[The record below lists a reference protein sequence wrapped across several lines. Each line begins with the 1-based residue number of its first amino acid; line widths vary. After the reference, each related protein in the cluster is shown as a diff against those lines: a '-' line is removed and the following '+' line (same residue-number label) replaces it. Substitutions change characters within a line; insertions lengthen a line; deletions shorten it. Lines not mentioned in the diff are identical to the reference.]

1 MLDITNLTKIYGTQH
16 AVDNISFSVGKGEIA
31 GFLGPNGAGK
41 STTMKMATCFIPP
54 TAGTIKVGDYDVV
67 EQSMEVRKLV
77 GYLPEHNPLY
87 LDMYVHEYLQFVGS
101 LYDIKGAKLKS
112 AVIDAV
118 DRVGLQIEQNK
129 KIGALSKGYRQRVG
143 LASALLH
150 DPQVL
155 ILDEPTTGLDPN
167 QIVEIRQVIKNIGKE
182 KTVVFSS
189 HIMQEVQAICDR
201 VIIINHG
208 KIVADGTLSELKKQ
222 QTEGQLL
229 TVSFAEAVNEQL
241 FKGLKGLVYFKS
253 VGVNT
258 YEVKASPKADLRAPL
273 LEIIAAEKLNLLSL
287 AQKENS
293 LEHIFQ
299 ELTQVK

>member
-1 MLDITNLTKIYGTQH
+1 MLEIKDLTKIYGTQH

-54 TAGTIKVGDYDVV
+54 TSGTIKVGDYDVV

-87 LDMYVHEYLQFVGS
+87 LEMYVHEYLEFVGS

-222 QTEGQLL
+222 GGEGQLL
-229 TVSFAEAVNEQL
+229 TISFAEAINEQL
-241 FKGLKGLVYFKS
+241 FKGLKGLVYFKNI
-253 VGVNT
+253 GNNT
-258 YEVKASPKADLRAPL
+258 FEIKASPKADLRAPL
-273 LEIIAAEKLNLLSL
+273 LEIVATEKLNLLSL

>member
-1 MLDITNLTKIYGTQH
+1 MLEIKDLTKIYGTQH
-16 AVDNISFSVGKGEIA
+16 AVDNITFTVNKGEIA

-54 TAGTIKVGDYDVV
+54 TSGTIKVGDYDVV

-201 VIIINHG
+201 VIIINRG
-208 KIVADGTLSELKKQ
+208 KIVADGTLSELKKENK
-222 QTEGQLL
+222 EGQLL
-229 TVSFAEAVNEQL
+229 TISFAEAINEQL
-241 FKGLKGLVYFKS
+241 FKGLKGLVYFKN
-253 VGVNT
+253 VGNNT
-258 YEVKASPKADLRAPL
+258 YEIKASPKADLRAPL
-273 LEIIAAEKLNLLSL
+273 LEIVAAEKLNLLSL

-293 LEHIFQ
+293 LESIFQ
-299 ELTQVK
+299 ELTQAK